1 MAAQQEGNIDMPLK
15 EKLDAI
21 REASGKRIPPDKQA
35 IMHRSTTDLRNSGIL
50 DRIVKVGQP
59 MPAFAGLAHDGRTI
73 SSSDL
78 LARGPLVLSYFRG
91 HW

>member
-1 MAAQQEGNIDMPLK
+1 MPLK

-21 REASGKRIPPDKQA
+21 REASSKRIPPDRQA
-35 IMHRSTTDLRNSGIL
+35 IMHRATADLRASGIL

-59 MPAFAGLAHDGRTI
+59 MPAFAGQAHDGGWINST
-73 SSSDL
+73 DL
-78 LARGPLVLSYFRG
+78 LARGSLVLSFFRG

>member
-1 MAAQQEGNIDMPLK
+1 MSLK

-21 REASGKRIPPDKQA
+21 REASAKRVPPDKRA
-35 IMHRSTTDLRNSGIL
+35 IMHRATADLRASGIL

-59 MPAFAGLAHDGRTI
+59 MPAFAGQAHDGRSI